1 MLAGMKRQ
9 QALGSMGG
17 IALALALV
25 GAGCAGSQ
33 QSGPETPNDADAVE
47 ASDEADEEAM
57 MADIDNYLD
66 GEGEGNDQA
75 DDGGGENA
83 ADDDGD
89 RPQSTPQ
96 ERTDEIYALI
106 KAKRPIV
113 ADCYNAARK
122 KDPKIGTRMAITIV
136 INPDGTLKG
145 DPVVATERSNIENEQ
160 VRTCA
165 IDVIKS
171 IKYPAHPKGMETTFT
186 YPFGF

>member
-1 MLAGMKRQ
+1 MKRQ

-25 GAGCAGSQ
+25 GAGCASSQ
-33 QSGPETPNDADAVE
+33 QSGPDTADDADTVE
-47 ASDEADEEAM
+47 ASDEAEEEAM

-66 GEGEGNDQA
+66 EEGEGVDQA
-75 DDGGGENA
+75 DEGGEDA
-83 ADDDGD
+83 ADDAED

-106 KAKRPIV
+106 KAKRSSV
-113 ADCYNAARK
+113 ADCYKAAK
-122 KDPKIGTRMAITIV
+122 QKDPKIGTRIAVTIV

-145 DPVVATERSNIENEQ
+145 DPVIATERSNIENEQ

-165 IDVIKS
+165 IDVVKS
-171 IKYPAHPKGMETTFT
+171 VKFPAHPKGMETTFT